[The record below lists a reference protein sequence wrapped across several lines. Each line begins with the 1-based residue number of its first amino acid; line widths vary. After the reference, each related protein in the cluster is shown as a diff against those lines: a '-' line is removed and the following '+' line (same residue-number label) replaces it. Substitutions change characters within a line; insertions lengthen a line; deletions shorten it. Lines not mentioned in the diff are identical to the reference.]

1 MKPDGKYSQPLKGIV
16 AKQPMSGSK
25 RAAILFGLCALAV
38 MPFVAFY
45 VDFSNSG
52 RGQSSIDP
60 PKHSTDVIA
69 TNTAEVNENTV
80 SNEVT
85 NTIPSRGQKLDP
97 AGGDFQEVEPDG
109 ELVAV
114 VPKPK
119 PAPVKRRQEVSL
131 AHLPD
136 TDVTERGT
144 FGALPKISADG
155 LRPMDVYSRPPDT
168 EGNFGVARVVIVI
181 GGMGISQ
188 TTTNDAIKKLPSGV
202 TLAFAPYGN
211 SLLRWMQKARRS
223 GHELLLQMPMEPVD
237 FPNSNPGKHTLLALA
252 DFGENRQ
259 NMHWIMSRLTNYV
272 GVTNYMGSKILRQPA
287 SLSPVFGE
295 ISRRGLLFFED
306 GSVKNSVGEG
316 VAVKELLPYA
326 RANIQIDNVRSR
338 QAIAAKLKKLS
349 SEAKRT
355 GLAIGMGNAFPD
367 TIEMVAKFARE
378 AKRIGIEITP
388 VSAIVKDP
396 NR

>member
-1 MKPDGKYSQPLKGIV
+1 MKS
-16 AKQPMSGSK
+16 SK
-25 RAAILFGLCALAV
+25 RVVIGVALCAMAAV
-38 MPFVAFY
+38 PFIGFYGDLPTGFLVREKTIIVTKPPVAPEP
-45 VDFSNSG
+45 SNE
-52 RGQSSIDP
+52 
-60 PKHSTDVIA
+60 VA
-69 TNTAEVNENTV
+69 TNRENGV

-85 NTIPSRGQKLDP
+85 STIPSRGQKLDP
-97 AGGDFQEVEPDG
+97 DKGDFQIVEPTG

-119 PAPVKRRQEVSL
+119 PVPAKRRQEIAL

-136 TDVTERGT
+136 NTLLERGR
-144 FGALPKISADG
+144 FGVLPKKAQDG
-155 LRPMDVYSRPPDT
+155 LRPMDVYSRPPET
-168 EGNFGVARVVIVI
+168 QGNFGVARVVIVI
-181 GGMGISQ
+181 GGLGISQ
-188 TTTNDAIKKLPSGV
+188 TTTNDAIRQLPAGV

-211 SLLRWMQKARRS
+211 SLTRWMQKARRA
-223 GHELLLQMPMEPVD
+223 GHELLLQMPMEPLD
-237 FPNSNPGKHTLLALA
+237 YPNNNPGKHTVLALA
-252 DFGENRQ
+252 DFDKNQE
-259 NMHWIMSRLTNYV
+259 NMHWVMSRITNYV
-272 GVTNYMGSKILRQPA
+272 GVTNYLGGKILQQPA
-287 SLSPVFGE
+287 SLSPIFQE

-326 RANIQIDNVRSR
+326 RANVQIDNVRSR
-338 QAIAAKLKKLS
+338 GAIAEKLKKLS
-349 SEAKRT
+349 FEAKRT